1 MYDHRDHVAEI
12 CSRLFASMPRRG
24 QRLKAEQY
32 VRALL
37 SVPGRKTLRNIADW
51 MEGEPADREPAK
63 QSVHHFISNSS
74 WDWTRVRHALA
85 GYVEDTVAPRA
96 WVVRPL
102 VIPKAGPHSVGVD
115 QQFVPHLGLTV
126 HGQQAYGAWLASE
139 HTAVPCDWSLL
150 LTRTWLDDPG
160 RRRRAQIP
168 AGTLPAGPEEVAGR
182 LALDASRGLPSRRPV
197 VIDAEGL
204 DPTRMLR
211 MLVPAGVPA
220 VVRVPASTPL
230 RVDPAVLHSYSERP
244 STADQLVAGCRW
256 LWRPAEGRGV
266 RAALPVV
273 LPAAPRQPLLLLAR
287 WTAGTRGP
295 DRYWLATTPALG
307 PAPGSGTPA
316 GSGTPSGLGTH
327 SGCGTA
333 PVPGAPPGVGA
344 ARGTGAPYRSDETP
358 LALAVL
364 ADTVELAFRQ
374 VSEQTGIRDFAGRS
388 FQGWHRHM
396 TLASAAHAAA
406 VLRDRRAVQGVRAA

>member
-1 MYDHRDHVAEI
+1 MYDHRDHIAEL

-24 QRLKAEQY
+24 QRLKAERY

-139 HTAVPCDWSLL
+139 HMAVPCDWSLL
-150 LTRTWLDDPG
+150 LTRAWLDDPG

-168 AGTLPAGPEEVAGR
+168 AGALPAGPEEVAGR

-211 MLVPAGVPA
+211 VLVPAGVPA

-244 STADQLVAGCRW
+244 ATADQLVAGCRR

-273 LPAAPRQPLLLLAR
+273 LPAAPRQDGRNPGSRPLLAGHHAR
-287 WTAGTRGP
+287 PQGRCAVPFRRGP
-295 DRYWLATTPALG
+295 
-307 PAPGSGTPA
+307 A
-316 GSGTPSGLGTH
+316 G
-327 SGCGTA
+327 A
-333 PVPGAPPGVGA
+333 
-344 ARGTGAPYRSDETP
+344 
-358 LALAVL
+358 
-364 ADTVELAFRQ
+364 
-374 VSEQTGIRDFAGRS
+374 
-388 FQGWHRHM
+388 
-396 TLASAAHAAA
+396 
-406 VLRDRRAVQGVRAA
+406 RRAGGHRGAGLLSGVRADGDKGLRGPLLPGLAPAHDPRVGGPRGGGAR

>member
-1 MYDHRDHVAEI
+1 MYDHRDHIAEL

-24 QRLKAEQY
+24 QRLKAERY

-85 GYVEDTVAPRA
+85 GYVEDAVAPRA

-150 LTRTWLDDPG
+150 LTRAWLDDPG

-168 AGTLPAGPEEVAGR
+168 AGALPAGPEEVAGR
-182 LALDASRGLPSRRPV
+182 LALDASRGLPSGRPV
-197 VIDAEGL
+197 VVDAEGL
-204 DPTRMLR
+204 DPARLLR
-211 MLVPAGVPA
+211 VLGPAGVPA
-220 VVRVPASTPL
+220 VVRVPAATAL
-230 RVDPAVLHSYSERP
+230 RIDASVLHSYSERP
-244 STADQLVAGCRW
+244 ATADQLVAGCRR

-307 PAPGSGTPA
+307 AAPGPGA
-316 GSGTPSGLGTH
+316 PSGW
-327 SGCGTA
+327 GTA
-333 PVPGAPPGVGA
+333 PGPGASPGVGA
-344 ARGTGAPYRSDETP
+344 ARGAGSPYRSDEAP
-358 LALAVL
+358 LALTAL

-406 VLRDRRAVQGVRAA
+406 VLRDRRAVHGVRAA

>member
-1 MYDHRDHVAEI
+1 MYDHRDHIAEL

-24 QRLKAEQY
+24 QRLKAERY

-85 GYVEDTVAPRA
+85 GYVEDAVAPRA

-150 LTRTWLDDPG
+150 LTRAWLDDPG

-168 AGTLPAGPEEVAGR
+168 AGALPAGPEEVAGR
-182 LALDASRGLPSRRPV
+182 LALDASRGLPSGRPV
-197 VIDAEGL
+197 VVDAEGL
-204 DPTRMLR
+204 DPARLLR
-211 MLVPAGVPA
+211 VLGPAGVPA
-220 VVRVPASTPL
+220 VVRVPAATAL
-230 RVDPAVLHSYSERP
+230 RIDASVLHSYSERP
-244 STADQLVAGCRW
+244 ATADQLVAGCRR

-307 PAPGSGTPA
+307 AAPGPGA
-316 GSGTPSGLGTH
+316 PSGW
-327 SGCGTA
+327 GTA
-333 PVPGAPPGVGA
+333 PGPGASPGVGA
-344 ARGTGAPYRSDETP
+344 ARGAGAPYRSDEAP
-358 LALAVL
+358 LALAAL

-406 VLRDRRAVQGVRAA
+406 VLRDRRAVHGVRAA